1 MTGRA
6 VNVRSALE
14 EPVVTAGAAV
24 EVGAAATAGATVEAR
39 LSRHSRALMGTVAS
53 IAVSER
59 AASQDVIEAAVE
71 AAFARMH
78 QIDARFSPYLA
89 DSEVSRIGRGELE
102 VGAAHPEVAAV
113 LQACEA
119 LRVESGGRFS
129 AWGFRADGRLD
140 PSGYVKGWAI
150 DEAAT
155 LLRAGG
161 VTEFVVSI
169 GGDLYAAGVP
179 DAATAAR
186 GWGVGIVDPENSA
199 AIVAPLTVRD
209 RAVATS
215 GLAER
220 GAHIVDARTGT
231 AALTWR
237 SLTVVHPSAARADA
251 AATIGILMGDDAL
264 SWIDR
269 DPDAAALGVTHD
281 GRLTWTPRMDQY
293 LAGREIAPY

>member
-1 MTGRA
+1 MGRA
-6 VNVRSALE
+6 MAVRSALE
-14 EPVVTAGAAV
+14 EAAVKAGAAV
-24 EVGAAATAGATVEAR
+24 TVGAAVEAG
-39 LSRHSRALMGTVAS
+39 LSRHTRALMGTVAS
-53 IAVSER
+53 IALPER
-59 AASQDVIEAAVE
+59 TARRDAGQAAVE
-71 AAFARMH
+71 AAFARLH

-89 DSEVSRIGRGELE
+89 DSEISRIGRGELE
-102 VGAAHPEVAAV
+102 VGAAHPEVATV

-119 LRVESGGRFS
+119 LRVESDGRFS

-150 DEAAT
+150 DEAAA

-161 VTEFVVSI
+161 VAEFVLSI

-186 GWGVGIVDPENSA
+186 GWGVGIVDPSNSS
-199 AIVAPLTVRD
+199 AIAAPLTVRD

-281 GRLTWTPRMDQY
+281 GRLTWTPRMTQY
-293 LAGREIAPY
+293 LAGREIAQS

>member
-1 MTGRA
+1 MKAETGLTRF
-6 VNVRSALE
+6 
-14 EPVVTAGAAV
+14 
-24 EVGAAATAGATVEAR
+24 
-39 LSRHSRALMGTVAS
+39 SRELMGTVAS
-53 IAVSER
+53 IAVPER
-59 AASQDVIEAAVE
+59 SVHQEVVE
-71 AAFARMH
+71 VAFARLH
-78 QIDARFSPYLA
+78 DIDARFSPYIPE
-89 DSEVSRIGRGELE
+89 SEISRIGRGDLQI
-102 VGAAHPEVAAV
+102 GDAHPEVAAV

-119 LRVESGGRFS
+119 LRVESEGRFS
-129 AWGFRADGRLD
+129 AWGFRTDGRLD

-150 DEAAT
+150 DEAAAV
-155 LLRAGG
+155 LRAGG
-161 VTEFVVSI
+161 LTNFVLSV
-169 GGDLYAAGVP
+169 GGDLYAAGAP
-179 DAATAAR
+179 DSGAPDSGVEQAGPAR
-186 GWGVGIVDPENSA
+186 GWGVGVVDPADAA
-199 AIVAPLTVRD
+199 AIVAPLSVRD

-281 GRLTWTPRMDQY
+281 GRLTWTPRMVQY
-293 LAGREIAPY
+293 LAGREIAPS

>member
-1 MTGRA
+1 
-6 VNVRSALE
+6 
-14 EPVVTAGAAV
+14 
-24 EVGAAATAGATVEAR
+24 
-39 LSRHSRALMGTVAS
+39 MGTVAS
-53 IAVSER
+53 IAIPER
-59 AASQDVIEAAVE
+59 AARQDVVEDVVEAAVD
-71 AAFARMH
+71 AALARLH

-89 DSEVSRIGRGELE
+89 DSEISRIGRGELE

-179 DAATAAR
+179 DAGKAAR
-186 GWGVGIVDPENSA
+186 GWGVGIVDPANSA

-220 GAHIVDARTGT
+220 GAHIVDARTGA

-281 GRLTWTPRMDQY
+281 GRLTWTPRMVQY
-293 LAGREIAPY
+293 LAGREIAPS

>member
-1 MTGRA
+1 MTVGA

-14 EPVVTAGAAV
+14 EPAV
-24 EVGAAATAGATVEAR
+24 EVGAAVTAGATVEAG

-53 IAVSER
+53 IALPER
-59 AASQDVIEAAVE
+59 AVRQDVVEAAVE
-71 AAFARMH
+71 AAFARLH

-89 DSEVSRIGRGELE
+89 DSEISRIGRGELE

-179 DAATAAR
+179 DTTTAAR
-186 GWGVGIVDPENSA
+186 GWGVGIVDPANSA

-251 AATIGILMGDDAL
+251 VATIGILMGDDAL

-281 GRLTWTPRMDQY
+281 GRLTWTPRMVQY
-293 LAGREIAPY
+293 LAGREIAPN

>member
-1 MTGRA
+1 
-6 VNVRSALE
+6 
-14 EPVVTAGAAV
+14 
-24 EVGAAATAGATVEAR
+24 
-39 LSRHSRALMGTVAS
+39 MGTVAS
-53 IAVSER
+53 IALPER
-59 AASQDVIEAAVE
+59 TVRQDVVVEDVVEAAVN
-71 AAFARMH
+71 AAFARLH

-89 DSEVSRIGRGELE
+89 DSEISRIGRGELE

-186 GWGVGIVDPENSA
+186 GWGVGIVDPANSA
-199 AIVAPLTVRD
+199 EIVAPLTVSD

-220 GAHIVDARTGT
+220 GAHIVDARTGA

-281 GRLTWTPRMDQY
+281 GRLTWTPRMLQY
-293 LAGREIAPY
+293 LAGREIAPS